1 MLEYDRIDVNEGID
15 TNKNILTS
23 KKCWLCGY

>member
-1 MLEYDRIDVNEGID
+1 LIQL

-23 KKCWLCGY
+23 KIKA